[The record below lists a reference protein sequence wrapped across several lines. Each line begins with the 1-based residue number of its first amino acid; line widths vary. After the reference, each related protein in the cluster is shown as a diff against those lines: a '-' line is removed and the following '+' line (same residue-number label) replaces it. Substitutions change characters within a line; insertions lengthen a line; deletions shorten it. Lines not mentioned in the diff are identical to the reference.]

1 VLNKQTGVLC
11 VCSCV
16 LEWIDHP
23 QRVMCDIPWCVLYTF
38 GGGGG
43 GRGAVDKGADI
54 QLYN

>member
-1 VLNKQTGVLC
+1 MLNKQTGVLC